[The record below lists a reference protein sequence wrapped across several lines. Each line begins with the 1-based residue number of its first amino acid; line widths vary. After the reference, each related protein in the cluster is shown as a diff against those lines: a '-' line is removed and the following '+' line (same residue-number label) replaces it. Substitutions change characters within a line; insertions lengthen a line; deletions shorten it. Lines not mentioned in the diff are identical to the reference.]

1 LTSERVIGLDWST
14 KDNHLTVLELHE

>member
-1 LTSERVIGLDWST
+1 LTSERVIGLNWST